1 MRFEFENKEIEKLVM
16 TDKENIACLIDSYF
30 EDVEDAD
37 IRTVDVINFSESVDG
52 ERIIYTFYDKDL
64 NLIYET
70 EDYKEDLL

>member
-1 MRFEFENKEIEKLVM
+1 M

-52 ERIIYTFYDKDL
+52 ERIIYTFYDKDSNIL
-64 NLIYET
+64 YET
-70 EDYKEDLL
+70 EDYKEYLL